1 MSLPTDF
8 FADAHSVVLD
18 LEVGSGVAAV
28 EALHQRLVTDN
39 DAVRNAPQFLADV
52 RARMLLAPVCLS
64 GELALP
70 HARTDAVSK
79 MVVGIARTVGPLAF
93 DAEHPSVRFIFL
105 IGTPKAAVTEYL
117 QAVAALSRFFRNPA
131 ARDRLLAAVDEA
143 EFRAVFAGSA
153 AALR

>member
-8 FADAHSVVLD
+8 FAEAHTVVLD
-18 LEVGSGVAAV
+18 LKVGSGVAAV
-28 EALHQRLVTDN
+28 ETLHQRLVSDN
-39 DAVRNAPQFLADV
+39 EAVRNASQFLADV

-79 MVVGIARTVGPLAF
+79 MIVGIARTAGPLSF
-93 DAEHPSVRFIFL
+93 DAEHPGVRFIFL

-131 ARDRLLAAVDEA
+131 ARERLLAARDET
-143 EFRAVFAGSA
+143 EFRAVFAGSV

>member
-8 FADAHSVVLD
+8 FAEAHAVVLD

-39 DAVRNAPQFLADV
+39 DAVRNASQFLADV
-52 RARMLLAPVCLS
+52 RSRMLLAPVCLS
-64 GELALP
+64 AELALP
-70 HARTDAVSK
+70 HARTDAVSR
-79 MVVGIARTVGPLAF
+79 MMVGIARTVGPLAF
-93 DAEHPSVRFIFL
+93 DAEHPGVRFIFL

-117 QAVAALSRFFRNPA
+117 QAVAALSRFFRIPA
-131 ARDRLLAAVDEA
+131 ARERLLAATDEA
-143 EFRAVFAGSA
+143 EFRTVFAGSV

>member
-8 FADAHSVVLD
+8 FAEAHAVVLD

-39 DAVRNAPQFLADV
+39 DAVRNAAQFLADV

-64 GELALP
+64 AELALP
-70 HARTDAVSK
+70 HARTDAVSR
-79 MVVGIARTVGPLAF
+79 MMVGIGRTAGPLAF
-93 DAEHPSVRFIFL
+93 DAAHPDVRFIIL
-105 IGTPKAAVTEYL
+105 IGTPQSAVTEYL
-117 QAVAALSRFFRNPA
+117 QAVAALSRFFRNSA
-131 ARDRLLAAVDEA
+131 ARERLLAATDEA
-143 EFRAVFAGSA
+143 EFRAVFAGSP